1 MQVGLC
7 LHQCPFGAGALHGG
21 GGFGVDVVDHVGRVC
36 QHAQHPREGEV
47 GKMGGRGVQQVFA
60 EGELGVRQ
68 AQLGQEGGG
77 QVVLG
82 TIGVDAAGTGHGST
96 GKDEGNTV
104 TLFVK
109 VAQRLGVC
117 ALVVGN
123 QDDKRAL
130 PLGQAAELADEVA
143 HATVGIGE
151 GIAAVV
157 LQTAVGH
164 LEGLVAAGCLQ
175 DAVGGTG
182 RCGVGTEVVQKTV
195 EDEMVVH
202 TPFAQAL
209 GDREV
214 AVADYVFEAG

>member
-1 MQVGLC
+1 
-7 LHQCPFGAGALHGG
+7 
-21 GGFGVDVVDHVGRVC
+21 
-36 QHAQHPREGEV
+36 
-47 GKMGGRGVQQVFA
+47 MGGRGVQQVFA
-60 EGELGVRQ
+60 EGELSVRQ
-68 AQLGQEGGG
+68 AQLAQQGGG

-82 TIGVDAAGTGHGST
+82 TVGVDAAGTGHGST

-109 VAQRLGVC
+109 VAQRLGVG

-157 LQTAVGH
+157 LQAAVGH

-182 RCGVGTEVVQKTV
+182 RCGVGTEVVQKAA
-195 EDEMVVH
+195 EDKVVVH